1 MRHMLRH
8 AAFRSDAGR
17 LWLAVALVLLAA
29 RTSQWAAA
37 ELWYDEVIT
46 LTNFCGYPQPRPF
59 WSIFRHYPMANNHF
73 LSTAITWIWLRLLPD
88 GASEQLLRLPS
99 LLLSGAS
106 LALIVLHWRKSLGQG
121 LAGVA
126 GVLFAVSPVTTTF
139 AWQIRGY
146 ALSLFLS
153 TLAISALIEYQNGQ
167 RRRGQILLAI
177 VCFCQPLVM
186 ASAVIFAPVT
196 ASAILVHERWACGRP
211 WRAALA
217 AVSPGLLAG
226 TLGGA
231 YYLTLG
237 GQFRHA
243 ALDAGGI
250 ATFWWTA
257 RTACQHVAVAM
268 LAHGWLP
275 LLMAAAGCLWGRRPP
290 WREWLLPA
298 TLAGSSWLIIL
309 AIYGLTPDRTIP
321 FPRNFLLFFPV
332 CTYAALLL
340 WRQTGLPLRLPLTL
354 PLLLLSAL
362 LIERASNARTR
373 TLLAAGEL
381 PQNLLQ
387 QHYRGA
393 ADNRAIVHSLRQS
406 GLGPNCVVVVSNN
419 DEVPALWYWLK
430 AGYERDR
437 FKAREEAQ
445 ADAGFWRRRY
455 PHAPLLVWSRRYDE
469 AIYLFRLAGY
479 TGPVRKIQE
488 YEYRT
493 LYSGQP
499 GLQTP

>member
-1 MRHMLRH
+1 MKIFRHG
-8 AAFRSDAGR
+8 AARPDASL
-17 LWLAVALVLLAA
+17 LWLGVALVLLTA

-73 LSTAITWIWLRLLPD
+73 LSTAITWLWLRLLPD
-88 GASEQLLRLPS
+88 GASEPLLRLPS
-99 LLLSGAS
+99 LLLSGAT
-106 LALIVLHWRKSLGQG
+106 LALIVLHWRKTLGTA
-121 LAGVA
+121 LAGMA
-126 GVLFAVSPVTTTF
+126 GLLFAVSPVTTAF

-153 TLAISALIEYQNGQ
+153 VMAISALIEYQAGH
-167 RRRGQILLAI
+167 RRRGQALLMAA
-177 VCFCQPLVM
+177 CFCQPLVM

-196 ASAILVHERWACGRP
+196 AAAMLLHERWSCGRP
-211 WRAALA
+211 WRAAIA
-217 AVSPGLLAG
+217 AALPGLLAG

-237 GQFRHA
+237 AQFRHA
-243 ALDAGGI
+243 ALDAGSI
-250 ATFWWTA
+250 ASFWWTA
-257 RTACQHVAVAM
+257 RTACQHVALAM

-275 LLMAAAGCLWGRRPP
+275 LLMGAAGCLWGRRPT
-290 WREWLLPA
+290 WRELQLPA
-298 TLAGSSWLIIL
+298 ALAGSCWLIIL
-309 AIYGLTPDRTIP
+309 AVFILTPAQTTP

-340 WRQTGLPLRLPLTL
+340 WRQTGLPLRLPLTVS
-354 PLLLLSAL
+354 LLLLSAL
-362 LIERASNARTR
+362 LIERSSATRTR

-393 ADNRAIVHSLRQS
+393 ADNRAIVNSLQLS
-406 GLGPNCVVVVSNN
+406 GAGQNCVVVVSNN

-430 AGYERDR
+430 AGYDRGR
-437 FKAREEAQ
+437 FKAREEVL

-455 PHAPLLVWSRRYDE
+455 PQAPLFVWSRRYDE

-479 TGPVRKIQE
+479 TGPVRKVQE

-493 LYSGQP
+493 LYTSQR
-499 GLQTP
+499 